1 MIQVAGI
8 ERVEKNEFFL
18 KDGNSVTADDLIYCT
33 GYKQTFPFLDESCG
47 IKVDDNYVYPLYKHT
62 INVHFPTMCFMGINT
77 FVVSFNM
84 FHVKVA
90 IFFIVYI
97 ILQIKIN

>member
-18 KDGNSVTADDLIYCT
+18 KDGGSVFADALIYCT

-62 INVHFPTMCFMGINT
+62 INVNFPTMCFMGINT
-77 FVVSFNM
+77 FVVAFNM
-84 FHVKVA
+84 FHVKVI
-90 IFFIVYI
+90 IFLYI
-97 ILQIKIN
+97 IIQF